1 VQYYVAKDEEKQAI
15 FVLTNRI
22 INPASSRRQSY
33 SLQVKVFVEKQGFFE
48 DEPLRMNKREW
59 SHPGT

>member
-33 SLQVKVFVEKQGFFE
+33 SLQVKIFVEKQGFFE
-48 DEPLRMNKREW
+48 DEPL
-59 SHPGT
+59 